1 MAVNKDGVPEVLR
14 KVIMI
19 DSGDGPGLVK
29 SGKCRQD
36 AGIRGN
42 TVNPGRGRRDS
53 ENSGPVIQQVEA
65 RDAAKYPAM
74 HRTEHPHK
82 KIKTIAG
89 KPRVNS
95 LGFSRGCGFNS

>member
-14 KVIMI
+14 KVIVI

-53 ENSGPVIQQVEA
+53 ENSGPVIPTPPPILPPTVS
-65 RDAAKYPAM
+65 
-74 HRTEHPHK
+74 
-82 KIKTIAG
+82 G
-89 KPRVNS
+89 N
-95 LGFSRGCGFNS
+95 C